1 MSPGALLNIGVVGAT
16 GIVGQEFIK
25 ILEERKFSIQEL
37 RAFAGQ
43 KSEGTSIKFRG
54 QNISVQTLSEN
65 CFKGLDVVFFSAGN
79 PISKEW
85 APKAVNQGAFA
96 IDNSSAFRMNP
107 EVELVVPE
115 VNGHLLPAATK
126 PSLIANPNCSTIQL
140 VAVLQPLQ
148 KAFGI
153 SQVKVS
159 SYQAVSGAGRDAIEE
174 LKTQSREVLNNSTA
188 FSDLKPQ
195 FLPHPIAFNV
205 IPQIGDIGE
214 TGFSEE
220 ELKIM
225 NETKKIMDL
234 PNLKIS
240 ATAVRVPSLNAHC
253 EAVWVTLDKT
263 INYEDLVRTLRPA
276 AGIEITDDP
285 SSNSY
290 PMAITASGKDP
301 VYVGRIRRD
310 PDEPRTWLLW
320 IAADNVRKGAALNG
334 IQIAE
339 QIFDLTRSS

>member
-1 MSPGALLNIGVVGAT
+1 MSPNPLMNIGVVGAT

-25 ILEERKFSIQEL
+25 ILEDRKFSIQEL

-43 KSEGTSIKFRG
+43 KSEGTTIKFRG
-54 QNISVQTLSEN
+54 QNIPVQTLSDS

-79 PISKEW
+79 PISREW
-85 APKAVNQGAFA
+85 APKAVRDGAFA
-96 IDNSSAFRMNP
+96 IDNSSAFRMSK
-107 EVELVVPE
+107 EVDLIVPE

-140 VAVLQPLQ
+140 VVVLQPLH
-148 KAFGI
+148 KTFGI
-153 SQVKVS
+153 NQVRVA

-174 LKTQSREVLNNSTA
+174 LKTQTQEVLNKATA
-188 FSDLKPQ
+188 SNDLKPQ
-195 FLPHPIAFNV
+195 HLPHPIAFNV
-205 IPQIGDIGE
+205 IPQIGEIDD

-220 ELKIM
+220 EKKIM

-234 PNLKIS
+234 PSLKIT

-253 EAVWVTLDKT
+253 EAVWVTLDRT
-263 INYEDLVRTLRPA
+263 VSYDELVRSLRPA
-276 AGIEITDDP
+276 GGIEITDDP
-285 SSNSY
+285 SNNSY

-310 PDEPRTWLLW
+310 PDEPRTWILW

-339 QIFDLTRSS
+339 QIFDLTRTS

>member
-1 MSPGALLNIGVVGAT
+1 MAPSSLMNVGVVGAT

-25 ILEERKFSIQEL
+25 ILEDRKISIGEL

-43 KSEGTSIKFRG
+43 KSEGSTIKFRG

-65 CFKGLDVVFFSAGN
+65 CFRGLDVVFFSAGN
-79 PISKEW
+79 PISREW
-85 APKAVNQGAFA
+85 APIAVKEGAFA
-96 IDNSSAFRMNP
+96 IDNSSAFRMNKEIP
-107 EVELVVPE
+107 LVVPE
-115 VNGHLLPAATK
+115 VNGHLLPPATK
-126 PSLIANPNCSTIQL
+126 PALIANPNCSTIQL

-153 SQVKVS
+153 SKVVVS

-174 LKTQSREVLNNSTA
+174 LKTQSQEVLNKAAPN
-188 FSDLKPQ
+188 DLKPQ
-195 FLPHPIAFNV
+195 YLPHPIAFNV
-205 IPQIGDIGE
+205 IPQIGEIND

-225 NETKKIMDL
+225 GETKKIMEL
-234 PNLKIS
+234 PNLKIT
-240 ATAVRVPSLNAHC
+240 ATAVRVPALNSHC
-253 EAVWVTLDKT
+253 EAVWVTLDRT
-263 INYEDLVRTLRPA
+263 VNHEDILRTLRPA
-276 AGIEITDDP
+276 AGIEVMDDP
-285 SSNSY
+285 SNNSY
-290 PMAITASGKDP
+290 PMSITVSGKDP

-310 PDEPRTWLLW
+310 SDDPRTWLMW

-339 QIFDLTRSS
+339 QIFDITRGS